1 MYYRRT
7 KMKVHKR
14 YHWAVWFKHAA
25 DSNLK
30 QFNERLFWNLGMPK
44 EPPAIDEFF
53 AMYQMGGE
61 L

>member
-1 MYYRRT
+1 
-7 KMKVHKR
+7 MKVHKR